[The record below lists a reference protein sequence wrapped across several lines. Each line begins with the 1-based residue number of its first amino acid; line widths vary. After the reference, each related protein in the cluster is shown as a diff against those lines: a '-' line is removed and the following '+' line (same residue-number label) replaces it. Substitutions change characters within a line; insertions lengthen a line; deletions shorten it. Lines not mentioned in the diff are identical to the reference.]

1 MQYPGPR
8 EIVPAM
14 DARLDGL
21 EFRDA
26 TAADAPRL
34 AVVMAEGFDSYRAFA
49 PAGWQPPSA
58 DEFRDAMAKRLGQP
72 GVWCRL
78 AERGPDLAG
87 YVALL
92 PAAESRRPV
101 ADPRLAHFW
110 MLFVSAAWWG
120 TGLAAALHAAA
131 CEAAAA
137 RGFTAMRLFTPTG
150 QERARRFYERE
161 GWQLTEG
168 PHVEEDLGLSV
179 VEYRRALDAPSG

>member
-1 MQYPGPR
+1 MQYRGPR
-8 EIVPAM
+8 AIVPAM
-14 DARLDGL
+14 DARLDAL

-49 PAGWQPPSA
+49 PAGWQPPST
-58 DEFRDAMAKRLGQP
+58 DEFREAMEKRLGQP
-72 GVWCRL
+72 TVWCRL
-78 AERGPDLAG
+78 AERGSDVAG
-87 YVALL
+87 YAALL

-120 TGLAAALHAAA
+120 TGLATALHAAA
-131 CEAAAA
+131 CAAAAA
-137 RGFTAMRLFTPTG
+137 RGFTAMRLFTPTA

-161 GWQLTEG
+161 GWELSEG
-168 PHVEEDLGLSV
+168 PHVQEDLGLSV